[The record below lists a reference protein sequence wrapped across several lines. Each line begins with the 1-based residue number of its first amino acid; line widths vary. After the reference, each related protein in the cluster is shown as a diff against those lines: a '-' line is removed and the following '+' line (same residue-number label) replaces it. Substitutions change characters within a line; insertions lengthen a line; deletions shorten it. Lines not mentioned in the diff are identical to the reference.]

1 MRDEPTM
8 LSHKRNQN
16 NNSLGETWAR
26 AIQQL
31 PGNRRYL
38 ATNWATT
45 LGPLGLT
52 LILHGT

>member
-16 NNSLGETWAR
+16 NNSLGRARAR

-31 PGNRRYL
+31 PGNHRHIAMKWGYDMGL
-38 ATNWATT
+38 
-45 LGPLGLT
+45 LGLT
-52 LILHGT
+52 LILRGT